1 MRKQMKKEV
10 FKRAIL
16 EFLVKKGCIGGAHTP
31 LDRVRSCTEMH
42 SKQDKKEF
50 EEALEDLI
58 RNEWVFVLNK
68 RTGRGSDEHISINP
82 RAMKEIAA
90 FLNM

>member
-1 MRKQMKKEV
+1 MEKEA

-16 EFLVKKGCIGGAHTP
+16 EFLVKKSCIGGAHTP

-50 EEALEDLI
+50 EDALAELI
-58 RNEWVFVLNK
+58 RSNWVTILNK
-68 RTGRGSDEHISINP
+68 KTGKGSDEHISINP

-90 FLNM
+90 FLDL